1 MADNEISKVDTFVD
15 QLAKGN
21 NAEAGDAFK
30 DALRSKVGD
39 ALDQR
44 RKDMASAMFNGQ
56 AMPHSDNKPQVAT
69 PGQFNQDGTITN
81 ADGTDGKSA
90 EELSAETKPEVAEP
104 SADTASTIETQ
115 PEAPAEVETPAEA
128 PAEAP
133 ATEQ

>member
-1 MADNEISKVDTFVD
+1 MPNQEIKNFIDK
-15 QLAKGN
+15 LGAGK

-56 AMPHSDNKPQVAT
+56 AMPHSDSKPQVAT

-81 ADGTDGKSA
+81 ADGTDGKTA
-90 EELSAETKPEVAEP
+90 ADLSAETKPEVAEP
-104 SADTASTIETQ
+104 SAEPVT
-115 PEAPAEVETPAEA
+115 PEVEALSLIHI
-128 PAEAP
+128 
-133 ATEQ
+133 

>member
-1 MADNEISKVDTFVD
+1 MPNQEIKNFIDK
-15 QLAKGN
+15 LGAGK

-56 AMPHSDNKPQVAT
+56 AMPHSDSKPQVAT

-81 ADGTDGKSA
+81 SDIAD
-90 EELSAETKPEVAEP
+90 
-104 SADTASTIETQ
+104 STIQAGKLASGTVQ
-115 PEAPAEVETPAEA
+115 NQSSFKTKFACFFLKT
-128 PAEAP
+128 
-133 ATEQ
+133 

>member
-1 MADNEISKVDTFVD
+1 MSSEVKNFIDKLGAGK
-15 QLAKGN
+15 

-30 DALRSKVGD
+30 DALRVKVGD

-90 EELSAETKPEVAEP
+90 AELSAETKPEVAEP
-104 SADTASTIETQ
+104 SADTASTLETQ
-115 PEAPAEVETPAEA
+115 PEAPAEAPTEA

>member
-1 MADNEISKVDTFVD
+1 MSSEVKNFIDKLGAGKS
-15 QLAKGN
+15 
-21 NAEAGDAFK
+21 AEAGDAFK

-115 PEAPAEVETPAEA
+115 PEAPAEVETPVEA